1 LKFIDS
7 DVPAPGDVRAQL
19 PYRNVSSVFK
29 FIDEQKSSEKP
40 FFAWVSIAEPHNP
53 YQVPAPYFD
62 MFPPNEIPPTIA
74 GPEAL
79 ERKGERFVWVRSIWE
94 KVLGDA
100 IDQRIARARSNYFGM
115 LRLID
120 DQFKRLIE
128 GLEQRKII
136 DNTIIIFLS
145 DHGDFVGEYGLMRK
159 GPDLP
164 NLLTRIPM
172 IWKGPGIKAQGRR
185 DGVFVNIVDIFPSL
199 CDLLDVE
206 RPFGVQGKSIK
217 PLLANTDFD
226 EREFNTAYSESGFS
240 GLYWNDRDHL
250 SVQEEGA
257 CYKWETFDCLN
268 TWTQAGQVRMIRKGS
283 FKLQLDMMGTGYLY
297 NVEVDPMELEN
308 LFDDEA
314 FISIKADLLSELS
327 ATMMRVTDL
336 LPTPRSRYRTK
347 IHPKGY
353 WFDDGFVMDDP
364 GVKHIGASPKQYK

>member
-1 LKFIDS
+1 
-7 DVPAPGDVRAQL
+7 
-19 PYRNVSSVFK
+19 
-29 FIDEQKSSEKP
+29 
-40 FFAWVSIAEPHNP
+40 
-53 YQVPAPYFD
+53 
-62 MFPPNEIPPTIA
+62 M
-74 GPEAL
+74 
-79 ERKGERFVWVRSIWE
+79 
-94 KVLGDA
+94 GDA
-100 IDQRIARARSNYFGM
+100 IDQQLQGSFELFRNAQG
-115 LRLID
+115 LID

-172 IWKGPGIKAQGRR
+172 IWKGPGIKSQGRR

-297 NVEVDPMELEN
+297 NVEVDVELEN

-336 LPTPRSRYRTK
+336 LPTPVSILTK